1 MHFIYEN
8 IFEKTVNLFSKTCF
22 YISRGIIFQDI
33 PPKNGNSVAINE
45 DVFFIALRFGCS
57 QGY

>member
-22 YISRGIIFQDI
+22 YISRGINFQDT
-33 PPKNGNSVAINE
+33 PPKNSSLVVIDE
-45 DVFFIALRFGCS
+45 DIFFKALSFASS